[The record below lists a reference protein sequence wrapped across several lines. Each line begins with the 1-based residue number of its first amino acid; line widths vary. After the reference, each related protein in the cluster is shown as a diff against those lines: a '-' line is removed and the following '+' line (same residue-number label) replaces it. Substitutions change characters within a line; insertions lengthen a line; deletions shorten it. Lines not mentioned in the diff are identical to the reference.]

1 MKVVSSTH
9 GISGEGDAEISPPK
23 MNMDDK
29 LRSDPLLLCLVALTK
44 IDKKPASAEALVEGL
59 PFDPKEEKQ
68 RLFTINSS
76 KSNFSRAAGR
86 AGFNSNLQQR
96 PLASIP
102 GAVLPVILLLRNDNA
117 CVLTELSPE
126 EGRAVVIIPSI
137 DDMPMEIALDKL
149 EEEYLGYVFFLRRR
163 YEGFGQDNLVN
174 GNKVQSNKNW
184 FFGTLYKFKDIY
196 IRVIV
201 ATLFINLF
209 VVAGPL
215 FTMNVYDRVIP
226 HNAIDTLWVLAIGIG
241 LIYSFDLLLKFLR
254 TVLLERA
261 AKKSDI
267 ILSSMLFEQA
277 MNIKMAE
284 RPRSVGAFASNIR
297 DFDGIRS
304 FFASTALTAFIE
316 VPFSVIFLLVI
327 YSIHPTLAFLPLVV
341 VFVLFL
347 FTLPMK
353 NSIQK
358 IVDSTHEA
366 TGKRNSILVESLANL
381 ETIKAF
387 NASSTIQ
394 WHWEE
399 STGDIASKSLR
410 SRTRSSFLS
419 TLSAFLTQLCSVL
432 VIVVGV
438 YLIKNGELTMGGL
451 IAVNILATRSIAP
464 WTQAASLLTNY
475 QQMKTGLQ
483 SLNDLMAKAQERPD
497 GKRFIRRPE
506 FKGDIEFKNVDF
518 AYPDEEKKAL
528 KNISFKIKAGE
539 RVGIIGQVGSGK
551 STLSN
556 ILLGFYEAGS
566 GAVFVDNLDIKQIDP
581 VDLRQNCSFVPQEVT
596 LFSGTVRDNIT
607 LRSPHATDAEIV
619 KAAGFGVVNALTDRH
634 PLGMDLQVGER
645 GYNISGGQRQSIA
658 LARAF
663 ISDSPIVL
671 LDEPTNAMDYNTEV
685 LVINNL
691 REATKGKTTIIITH
705 KPSILAIVDRLLV
718 MDDGVLVMDG
728 PKDEILAKLGGKN
741 S

>member
-1 MKVVSSTH
+1 M
-9 GISGEGDAEISPPK
+9 PPQTD
-23 MNMDDK
+23 MNDK
-29 LRSDPLLLCLVALTK
+29 LRTDPLLLCLVALTK
-44 IDKKPASAEALVEGL
+44 IDKKPTSAEALVEGL
-59 PFDPKEEKQ
+59 PFDPTDEKK
-68 RLFTINSS
+68 RLFNIHSS

-86 AGFNSNLQQR
+86 AGFNSNLQKR
-96 PLASIP
+96 PITSIP
-102 GAVLPVILLLRNDNA
+102 AMVLPVILLLKNDNA
-117 CVLTELSPE
+117 CVLTKISFEK
-126 EGRAVVIIPSI
+126 GRAVVIIPAV
-137 DDMPMEIALDKL
+137 DDNPMEVALEEL
-149 EEEYLGYVFFLRRR
+149 EEEYLGYVFFLQRQ
-163 YEGFGQDNLVN
+163 YEGFGQDNLLN
-174 GNKVQSNKNW
+174 DNKLKSKKGW

-196 IRVIV
+196 IRVV
-201 ATLFINLF
+201 LATLFINIF

-226 HNAIDTLWVLAIGIG
+226 HNALDTLWVLAVGIG
-241 LIYSFDLLLKFLR
+241 LIYSFDLTLKFLR

-267 ILSSMLFEQA
+267 ILSSMVFEHA

-284 RPRSVGAFASNIR
+284 RPRSVGSFASNIR

-304 FFASTALTAFIE
+304 FFASTALTAFID
-316 VPFSVIFLLVI
+316 VPFSVIFLVVI
-327 YSIHPTLAFLPLVV
+327 YSIHPTLVTLPLAV

-347 FTLPMK
+347 ITLPMK
-353 NSIQK
+353 DSIQK
-358 IVDSTHEA
+358 IVDSTHAA
-366 TGKRNSILVESLANL
+366 TGRRNSILVESLANL
-381 ETIKAF
+381 ETVKAF
-387 NASSTIQ
+387 NASSTVQ

-399 STGDIASKSLR
+399 TTGDIASKSLR
-410 SRTRSSFLS
+410 SRTRSSFLA
-419 TLSAFLTQLCSVL
+419 TISAFLTQLCSVL
-432 VIVVGV
+432 VIVAGV
-438 YLIKNGELTMGGL
+438 YLIKDGELTMGGL

-483 SLNDLMAKAQERPD
+483 SLNELMDKGQERPE

-506 FKGDIEFKNVDF
+506 FKGEIEFKNIDF
-518 AYPDEEKKAL
+518 TYPDEEKKAL
-528 KNISFKIKAGE
+528 KNVSFKIKAGE

-551 STLSN
+551 STISN
-556 ILLGFYEAGS
+556 ILMGFFEAGS
-566 GAVFVDNLDIKQIDP
+566 GAVFIDNLDIKQIDP
-581 VDLRQNCSFVPQEVT
+581 VDLRQSYNFVPQDVT

-607 LRSPHATDAEIV
+607 LKSPHATDEEIV

-728 PKDEILAKLGGKN
+728 PKDAILAKLGGK
-741 S
+741 SL

>member
-1 MKVVSSTH
+1 
-9 GISGEGDAEISPPK
+9 
-23 MNMDDK
+23 MDNT
-29 LRSDPLLLCLVALTK
+29 LRYDPLLLCLVALTK
-44 IDKKPASAEALVEGL
+44 IDNKPASAESLVEGL
-59 PFDPKEEKQ
+59 PFNPAEEKK
-68 RLFTINSS
+68 RLFSIEGA

-86 AGFNSNLQQR
+86 AGFNSNLQKR
-96 PLASIP
+96 PLDSIP
-102 GAVLPVILLLRNDNA
+102 AVVLPVILLLRNDNA
-117 CVLTELSPE
+117 CVLTKISPE
-126 EGRAVVIIPSI
+126 EGRAVVIIPTV
-137 DDMPMEIALDKL
+137 DDSPMEINLEKL
-149 EEEYLGYVFFLRRR
+149 EEEYLGYVFFLKKQ
-163 YEGFGQDNLVN
+163 YNGFGRDNLVN
-174 GNKVQSNKNW
+174 DSNKHNSKHW

-196 IRVIV
+196 IRVII
-201 ATLFINLF
+201 ATLFINVF

-226 HNAIDTLWVLAIGIG
+226 HNAIETLWVLAIGIG
-241 LIYSFDLLLKFLR
+241 LIYTFDLTLKFLR
-254 TVLLERA
+254 TVLLENA

-267 ILSSMLFEQA
+267 ILSSMLFQHA
-277 MNIKMAE
+277 MNIKMVE

-316 VPFSVIFLLVI
+316 LPFSVIFLIVI
-327 YSIHPTLAFLPLVV
+327 YSIHPLLVILPLTVV
-341 VFVLFL
+341 CVLFV
-347 FTLPMK
+347 FTVPMK

-358 IVDSTHEA
+358 IVDSTHQA
-366 TGKRNSILVESLANL
+366 TGRRNSILVESLANL
-381 ETIKAF
+381 ETVKAF
-387 NASSTIQ
+387 NASSTVQ

-399 STGDIASKSLR
+399 STGDIASKSLG
-410 SRTRSSFLS
+410 SRIRFSSLS
-419 TLSAFLTQLCSVL
+419 TISAFLTQLCSVL

-451 IAVNILATRSIAP
+451 IAVNILATRTIAP

-483 SLNDLMAKAQERPD
+483 SLNDLMAKKEERPD

-506 FKGDIEFKNVDF
+506 FKGEIEFKNVNF
-518 AYPDEEKKAL
+518 TYPDEERKAL

-556 ILLGFYEAGS
+556 ILMGFYDAESGS
-566 GAVFVDNLDIKQIDP
+566 VFIDGLDIKQIDP
-581 VDLRQNCSFVPQEVT
+581 VDLRHNVSFVPQEVT

-607 LRSPHATDAEIV
+607 LKSPHATDAEIV
-619 KAAGFGVVNALTDRH
+619 KAANFGVVNALTDRH

-645 GYNISGGQRQSIA
+645 GHNISGGQRQSIA

-663 ISDSPIVL
+663 ITESPIVL

-685 LVINNL
+685 KVINNL
-691 REATKGKTTIIITH
+691 NVATKDKTTLIITH

-718 MDDGVLVMDG
+718 MDDGTLVMDG
-728 PKDEILAKLGGKN
+728 PKDEILAKLGGK
-741 S
+741 SL